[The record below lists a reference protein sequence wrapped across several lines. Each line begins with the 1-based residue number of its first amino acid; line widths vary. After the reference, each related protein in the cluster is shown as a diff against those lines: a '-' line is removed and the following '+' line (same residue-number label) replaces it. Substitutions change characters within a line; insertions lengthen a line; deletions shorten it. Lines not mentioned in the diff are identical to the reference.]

1 MDERDSFDIL
11 KSVTDYLNK
20 DNIHYMIVGGIT
32 LGYYG
37 NPRTTQDIDI
47 LLILEKNKTKNFVN
61 FLEKN
66 DFQVEEYEIEMGFK
80 EKSHF
85 TVLDKNSIFR
95 IDIKGI
101 YNDFDRESFNRRKRI
116 NFRGFDIYVN
126 TAEDAIISK
135 LMFGSFKDL
144 NDAKS
149 IILRQNDNL
158 DYDYI
163 KEKCKKYKLMDKL
176 KEIGKN
182 RECQL

>member
-1 MDERDSFDIL
+1 MDERDAFNIL
-11 KSVTDYLNK
+11 KLVTDYLNK

-47 LLILEKNKTKNFVN
+47 LLILEKNKMKNFVN

-66 DFQVEEYEIEMGFK
+66 DFQVEEYEIKMALK

-101 YNDFDRESFNRRKRI
+101 YNDFDRESFNRRRRI
-116 NFRGFDIYVN
+116 NFRGFDICIN
-126 TAEDAIISK
+126 TGEDAIISK
-135 LMFGSFKDL
+135 LMFGSLRDL

-163 KEKCKKYKLMDKL
+163 EENCRKYNLIGKL
-176 KEIGKN
+176 KEIRKK
-182 RECQL
+182 